1 MKNPQTKSAP
11 LAKKETA
18 PAQKTGR
25 EKTASPRKRSKKK
38 PGKGRWLALNRQK
51 ALLLGIEI
59 TGLITIAL
67 SSIMVA
73 LGYGAE
79 HLSGTRFLTS
89 LLPFAAGVLA
99 IMLIAGLLL
108 TGWLRWRRWLLAKS
122 PFLPAALAL
131 CGVIFLGWMII
142 QGQLYWAF
150 GHFRTLVGG
159 RAEASRVTLTH
170 QVFAS
175 YRRLEA
181 ASLQKMIDRAQI
193 YTADIDKAA
202 KAFDLDPDLLHGVA
216 AAESSFLPR
225 TSKDGGQG
233 LFQITQVP
241 NGILNQVGRMLSSG
255 KTQMADPRDNTY
267 AAAATL
273 AYYLK
278 QMNNDLFLGLLA
290 YNIGPANGGLH
301 FIMQQYGVT
310 DFVAI
315 QPYLQQLPRDYPI
328 RVLAYALA
336 FRILRKEGKLLAYE
350 EGLNAVRIQHL
361 GVPGL

>member
-1 MKNPQTKSAP
+1 MKNPQTKAAP

-38 PGKGRWLALNRQK
+38 HGKGRKPALNRQK
-51 ALLLGIEI
+51 ALLLGLEI

-108 TGWLRWRRWLLAKS
+108 AGWLRWRRWLLAKS

-131 CGVIFLGWMII
+131 CGVIFLAWMII

-241 NGILNQVGRMLSSG
+241 NGILNQVGRMLGSG

-290 YNIGPANGGLH
+290 YNIGPANGGLR
-301 FIMQQYGVT
+301 FIMQQYGAT

-336 FRILRKEGKLLAYE
+336 FRILRKEGRLLAYE

>member
-1 MKNPQTKSAP
+1 
-11 LAKKETA
+11 
-18 PAQKTGR
+18 
-25 EKTASPRKRSKKK
+25 
-38 PGKGRWLALNRQK
+38 
-51 ALLLGIEI
+51 
-59 TGLITIAL
+59 
-67 SSIMVA
+67 MVA

-79 HLSGTRFLTS
+79 HFSGTRFLTS
-89 LLPFAAGVLA
+89 LLPFAAGVLG
-99 IMLIAGLLL
+99 IMLTAGLLL

-122 PFLPAALAL
+122 PFLPAALSL
-131 CGVIFLGWMII
+131 CGVFFLGGMII

-159 RAEASRVTLTH
+159 RAEAGRVTLTH

-175 YRRLEA
+175 YRRLDA
-181 ASLQKMIDRAQI
+181 GPLQKMIERAQTF
-193 YTADIDKAA
+193 TADIDKAA

-216 AAESSFLPR
+216 AAESSFQPR

-241 NGILNQVGRMLSSG
+241 TGIMNQVGRMLGNG
-255 KTQMADPRDNTY
+255 KPQMNDPRDNTY

-278 QMNNDLFLGLLA
+278 QMNDDLFLGLLA
-290 YNIGPANGGLH
+290 YNIGPANGGLR
-301 FIMQQYGVT
+301 FIMQQYGAT
-310 DFVAI
+310 DFVTI

-328 RVLAYALA
+328 RVLAFALA
-336 FRILRKEGKLLAYE
+336 FRIIRKEGKLLAYE

>member
-1 MKNPQTKSAP
+1 M
-11 LAKKETA
+11 
-18 PAQKTGR
+18 
-25 EKTASPRKRSKKK
+25 
-38 PGKGRWLALNRQK
+38 NRQK
-51 ALLLGIEI
+51 VVLLGLEI
-59 TGLITIAL
+59 ICLVTIAL

-89 LLPFAAGVLA
+89 LLPFAASVLG
-99 IMLIAGLLL
+99 IMLLAGLLL
-108 TGWLRWRRWLLAKS
+108 IGWLRWRRWLLTKS
-122 PFLPAALAL
+122 VFLPATLSL
-131 CGVIFLGWMII
+131 CGVVLLGGLII

-159 RAEASRVTLTH
+159 RAEAGRVTLTH
-170 QVFAS
+170 QVFAA

-181 ASLQKMIDRAQI
+181 TPLQKMIERAQPFS
-193 YTADIDKAA
+193 AEIDKAA
-202 KAFDLDPDLLHGVA
+202 KAYTLDPDLLHGVA

-241 NGILNQVGRMLSSG
+241 NGIVNQVGRMLGTG
-255 KTQMADPRDNTY
+255 KAQMADPRANTY
-267 AAAATL
+267 TAAATL
-273 AYYLK
+273 AYYLN
-278 QMNNDLFLGLLA
+278 QMNDDLFLGLLA
-290 YNIGPANGGLH
+290 YNIGPANGGLR
-301 FIMQQYGVT
+301 FIMQQYGAT
-310 DFVAI
+310 DFVTI

-328 RVLAYALA
+328 RVLAFALA
-336 FRILRKEGKLLAYE
+336 FRIVRTEGKLLAYE